1 MESPPGEPTWRA
13 HMESPCGSF
22 SPIFQKVR
30 DDNLSMSAHIKN
42 APPSAYSPPA
52 WRLQSSCSA
61 RRSARSRL
69 CVCGRGTILA
79 ICATHGGTSHGTGR
93 QWTPRAVSLHPRAR
107 QGLAGAACPVGGAG
121 AEREGAPQEA
131 CESSGFEVT
140 RGRYKMTHRPPP
152 QPTHGRGAPPAQ
164 RRKRGRYLQSRGR
177 APPPPAQAGYLQSRS
192 GVTVA
197 GRNDRRA

>member
-1 MESPPGEPTWRA
+1 MHVSSFLFSPPRCVSHHLWRSHMESPPGEPTWRA

-107 QGLAGAACPVGGAG
+107 QGLAGAACPVGGG
-121 AEREGAPQEA
+121 GQERNGKA
-131 CESSGFEVT
+131 
-140 RGRYKMTHRPPP
+140 HL
-152 QPTHGRGAPPAQ
+152 
-164 RRKRGRYLQSRGR
+164 RRLARALDSR
-177 APPPPAQAGYLQSRS
+177 
-192 GVTVA
+192 
-197 GRNDRRA
+197 